1 MSEEITKLCMILVV
15 AYPLST
21 LTLGILAY
29 GYRKENQYV
38 FLGFLSNL
46 ALFAS
51 LVPFAA
57 TFYIISIPAN
67 FGDAIGILY
76 FTTVG
81 FLTVYLEVIIVR
93 GLMRCEREPGDADN
107 PGNPTENSKKSTG
120 RLCL

>member
-1 MSEEITKLCMILVV
+1 MSEEITKLYIILVV

-21 LTLGILAY
+21 LTLGMLAY
-29 GYRKENQYV
+29 GYRKENQYL

-57 TFYIISIPAN
+57 TFDIISIPAD
-67 FGDAIGILY
+67 FGDAIGIAY

-93 GLMRCEREPGDADN
+93 GLMRSGREPGDASDRKTHPKILKN
-107 PGNPTENSKKSTG
+107 QLNG
-120 RLCL
+120 